1 MGDGF
6 FYKLKTLIGIEEIDE
21 EDPMEET
28 PASPTSLER
37 KPMDSRGSYMSA
49 RNENREAKDLKDNR
63 VLPMQNKNV
72 NPNTNQFKMVVIEPK
87 SFDECPKLVDNL
99 KAKKPKREDW
109 EQKII
114 DDYQADFIKKFQERN
129 GYDPDPAYVASILDE
144 IFPKNWTASI
154 EELTEGEA
162 DDDSLGDKS
171 SIMDSARSIFGAPH
185 KKTPAEERLAE
196 LRDTWSDSWKEIYD
210 RVLLGGES
218 IVSIARERD
227 VNESAVRKTTNK
239 IRKAIAEDPELNR
252 LMK

>member
-99 KAKKPKREDW
+99 KAKKPVIINLEKVETDTARKIFDFLSGATYALNGNV
-109 EQKII
+109 QKVANNIFIFAPENVDVAASVDQKGI
-114 DDYQADFIKKFQERN
+114 DFS
-129 GYDPDPAYVASILDE
+129 GS
-144 IFPKNWTASI
+144 PKNIW
-154 EELTEGEA
+154 
-162 DDDSLGDKS
+162 
-171 SIMDSARSIFGAPH
+171 R
-185 KKTPAEERLAE
+185 
-196 LRDTWSDSWKEIYD
+196 
-210 RVLLGGES
+210 
-218 IVSIARERD
+218 
-227 VNESAVRKTTNK
+227 
-239 IRKAIAEDPELNR
+239 
-252 LMK
+252 